1 MFKADDIIVGLRVDV
16 DTLRGT
22 KRGVPALV
30 ALLARHQIRASFFFS
45 VGPDNMGRNLW
56 RLLRPTFLNKMLRSK
71 AASLYGWDILFK
83 GTFWPG
89 PDIGAKAADE
99 IRQAARAGH
108 EIGFH
113 AWDHHRWQTKIDT
126 LRQSEIEHDT
136 RRGLARLAA
145 ITGQTV
151 DCAAAPAWRLSA
163 AALASRAS
171 FPLRYASDCRGES
184 IFRPL
189 GGGLAT
195 VSDYR
200 VPQMREI
207 GLRAI
212 ASLCEQADDPPQGG
226 INSADAVPC
235 NRLPPQVPVTLPT
248 FDEVIGQG
256 EITLAN
262 YNETLIQLL
271 RPGRLNVLT
280 IHAEAEG
287 VSCLGL
293 FADFLKQSAQRGVGF
308 MALGDLVAGCT
319 AIPTAPMLQKELPG
333 RDGWLSW
340 QGPTV
345 NE

>member
-1 MFKADDIIVGLRVDV
+1 LNTNWTKDSGITVGLRVDV

-22 KRGVPALV
+22 KRGAPNLV
-30 ALLARHQIRASFFFS
+30 DLLARHQIRASFFFS

-56 RLLRPTFLNKMLRSK
+56 RLLRPAFLKKMLRSK

-89 PDIGAKAADE
+89 PNIGAKAEHE
-99 IRQAARAGH
+99 IRQTAKAGH

-113 AWDHHRWQTKIDT
+113 AWDHHRWQTKIER
-126 LRQSEIEHDT
+126 LSQAEIERDT

-163 AALASRAS
+163 AALAARAS
-171 FPLRYASDCRGES
+171 FPLRYASDCRGDS
-184 IFRPL
+184 IFIPMENKPT
-189 GGGLAT
+189 ADHSH
-195 VSDYR
+195 VSGCR
-200 VPQMREI
+200 V
-207 GLRAI
+207 A
-212 ASLCEQADDPPQGG
+212 
-226 INSADAVPC
+226 PC

-256 EITLAN
+256 GVTLAN
-262 YNETLIQLL
+262 YNESLLKLL
-271 RPGRLNVLT
+271 RPGKLNVLT

-287 VSCLGL
+287 LSCLEL
-293 FADFLKQSAQRGVGF
+293 FADFLQQATRSGVRF
-308 MALGDLVAGCT
+308 MALGDLMADCGK
-319 AIPTAPMLQKELPG
+319 IPTAPMLQKEIPG